1 MKKVL
6 LQITG
11 EEIDEARIQN
21 EITINCS
28 NEEELY
34 SICESLCKIIE
45 ENKTFRDAFHAT
57 IVPRIAKKIV
67 SSMEDIEGLKE
78 MEGQFP
84 DFDEIVKNA
93 KVNPNK
99 NIKEN

>member
-1 MKKVL
+1 MKKIVF
-6 LQITG
+6 QITA
-11 EEIDEARIQN
+11 EEMDDEHIQN
-21 EITINCS
+21 ELKINCS
-28 NEEELY
+28 SEEELY
-34 SICESLCKIIE
+34 SVCESLCKVIE

-93 KVNPNK
+93 KINPKSTN
-99 NIKEN
+99 